1 MLERI
6 VTWVTDTVLALGY
19 PGITILMTIES
30 SAIPFPSEIIMAPAG
45 YNVAHGRMS
54 FFWVMVAGVSGS
66 LIGALINYT
75 VAHWLDGWL
84 RRHGRWLLI
93 KAASLDRAEAF
104 FRRHGEIGTFI
115 GRLVPVVRQ
124 LISIPAGL
132 AGMRLD
138 RFVVFTALGAGIW
151 CLILTYIG
159 YVVGQHSEL
168 LLETEVHRRVGQVL
182 LFLLPSLALVGGIY
196 ALVYRW
202 RVRRA
207 GQETVR
213 EPTAP

>member
-1 MLERI
+1 MLEQI
-6 VTWVTDTVLALGY
+6 VTWVTDTVLRLGY
-19 PGITILMTIES
+19 PGITILMMIES

-66 LIGALINYT
+66 VIGALINYSI
-75 VAHWLDGWL
+75 AHWLDGWL

-93 KAASLDRAEAF
+93 KPASLDRAEAF

-132 AGMRLD
+132 AGMRLE
-138 RFVVFTALGAGIW
+138 RFVAFTALGAGIW
-151 CLILTYIG
+151 CFILTYIG
-159 YVVGQHSEL
+159 YVVGQHSDL
-168 LLETEVHRRVGQVL
+168 LLEAEVHRRVGGVL
-182 LFLLPSLALVGGIY
+182 LFLLPGLVVLGGMY

-202 RVRRA
+202 RSKRA
-207 GQETVR
+207 AKQE
-213 EPTAP
+213 PAAP